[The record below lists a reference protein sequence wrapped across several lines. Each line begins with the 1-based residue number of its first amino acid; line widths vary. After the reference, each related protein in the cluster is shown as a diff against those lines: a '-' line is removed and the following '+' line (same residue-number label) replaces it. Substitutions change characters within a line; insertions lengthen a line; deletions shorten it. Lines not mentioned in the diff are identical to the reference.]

1 MDGMEWNGMEGREGE
16 RGEGRGRDGV
26 EESKDESTGLGEWWG
41 FLRRILPQAK
51 EEGKG

>member
-1 MDGMEWNGMEGREGE
+1 MDGMKWNGGE
-16 RGEGRGRDGV
+16 RGGEGRGRDGE

-41 FLRRILPQAK
+41 VLRRRLPQAK